1 MTILC
6 LPRITRGARHMQNK
20 IIRKYLAR
28 DFRRHQNNN
37 CSEFAKYINDS
48 LLNGFYVDD

>member
-6 LPRITRGARHMQNK
+6 LPRITRGARHMEKK
-20 IIRKYLAR
+20 IIREYLAR
-28 DFRRHQNNN
+28 DFRPYQNSN

-48 LLNGFYVDD
+48 LNGFYVDD